1 MKNIIFILCILFA
14 SSAIAQCTIIPT
26 PLVYSPVQGHFI
38 VSDTLTI
45 NAPDLLPA
53 TYNYLE
59 KELAAR
65 SVVLIKTSKS
75 EDLRILRD
83 DHGSENSYEM
93 NILNTIAISFKS
105 DNGAFY
111 AVNSILQMIIEKDGQ
126 LAIQKCFIMDEPRFD
141 WRGLHLDVSRHFFN
155 VDEVKGFIDLMALY
169 KFNKF
174 HWHLTDD
181 QGWRIEIKKHPK
193 LTSIGGFRDSTV
205 IGHFSD
211 SPRKYETENYG
222 GFYTQEEIKEVVA
235 YANTKFITVVPEIEM
250 PGHSR
255 AALAAYPELSCTGE
269 LNTVP
274 GLWGVFDD
282 VYCSK
287 VKSINFMKDVL
298 AEVLELFPSEYIHIG
313 GDEAPKERWKEC
325 KQCQKVIKK
334 NKLKDTHELQSYF
347 IRQMDAFL
355 MERGRKL
362 IGWDEI
368 LEGGL
373 SPNAAVMS
381 WRGEKGGIEAAKQG
395 HNVVM
400 SPTAYCYFD
409 YYQSAHDIEP
419 LAIGGY
425 LPLEKVYKYNPVPE
439 ELTEEQEKYILG
451 GQANLWT
458 EYITTMDHVEYMAFP
473 RALALIQSLWCKNKP
488 EYDIFLDTYLKYQE
502 DYLKLHN
509 VNFANSIHY
518 PQLKIGRASEGL
530 NVNFKGTQSTE
541 EYLLSTFFRDHESY
555 VDMGSRIIV
564 QDTMTLK
571 RPSGKGDSEMT
582 YLLTSDNFNET
593 LMYHFNLSGD
603 LGREIELVTPPH
615 PKFDH
620 NGSLNLVDGISA
632 GVKFKGTDWL
642 GFNENHIEMIV
653 DMDGSKEVNGLKIGF
668 NDNKGMWIYLPEKVT
683 LYASDDSENWR
694 EIGRANEFKDRQ
706 NQISFPSTKS
716 KFIKLVIKPL
726 DEIPAGSGG
735 AGSVPWTFIDEIEFL
750 RKN

>member
-269 LNTVP
+269 LNPVP

-287 VKSINFMKDVL
+287 VESINFMKDVL

-334 NKLKDTHELQSYF
+334 NKLKDTHELQS
-347 IRQMDAFL
+347 
-355 MERGRKL
+355 E
-362 IGWDEI
+362 
-368 LEGGL
+368 
-373 SPNAAVMS
+373 P
-381 WRGEKGGIEAAKQG
+381 
-395 HNVVM
+395 
-400 SPTAYCYFD
+400 
-409 YYQSAHDIEP
+409 SAR
-419 LAIGGY
+419 
-425 LPLEKVYKYNPVPE
+425 
-439 ELTEEQEKYILG
+439 
-451 GQANLWT
+451 W
-458 EYITTMDHVEYMAFP
+458 MRF
-473 RALALIQSLWCKNKP
+473 
-488 EYDIFLDTYLKYQE
+488 
-502 DYLKLHN
+502 
-509 VNFANSIHY
+509 
-518 PQLKIGRASEGL
+518 
-530 NVNFKGTQSTE
+530 
-541 EYLLSTFFRDHESY
+541 
-555 VDMGSRIIV
+555 
-564 QDTMTLK
+564 
-571 RPSGKGDSEMT
+571 
-582 YLLTSDNFNET
+582 
-593 LMYHFNLSGD
+593 
-603 LGREIELVTPPH
+603 
-615 PKFDH
+615 
-620 NGSLNLVDGISA
+620 
-632 GVKFKGTDWL
+632 
-642 GFNENHIEMIV
+642 
-653 DMDGSKEVNGLKIGF
+653 
-668 NDNKGMWIYLPEKVT
+668 
-683 LYASDDSENWR
+683 
-694 EIGRANEFKDRQ
+694 
-706 NQISFPSTKS
+706 
-716 KFIKLVIKPL
+716 
-726 DEIPAGSGG
+726 
-735 AGSVPWTFIDEIEFL
+735 
-750 RKN
+750 